1 MIESLP
7 TLDSRKGNY
16 DGEQI
21 FCEADGKVYLWNYD
35 AWYVCKNEGELNLSL
50 YELNKQI
57 ISQMP
62 ALTSVKVDNIIRKL
76 ASKINN
82 DQGFYMLLFNDIN
95 YYTLFAAKSILNNK
109 HNIINKLD
117 FVSSFSEGLYDCLY
131 SIAEEIYAIDEKE
144 SEIGI
149 FEIWIKPKSSEEV
162 ICGYLF
168 PYYEGILVYGGMI

>member
-21 FCEADGKVYLWNYD
+21 FCEADGKVYLWNHD

-82 DQGFYMLLFNDIN
+82 DQGFYMLLFN
-95 YYTLFAAKSILNNK
+95 
-109 HNIINKLD
+109 KLD

-149 FEIWIKPKSSEEV
+149 FEIWIKPKSSDEV